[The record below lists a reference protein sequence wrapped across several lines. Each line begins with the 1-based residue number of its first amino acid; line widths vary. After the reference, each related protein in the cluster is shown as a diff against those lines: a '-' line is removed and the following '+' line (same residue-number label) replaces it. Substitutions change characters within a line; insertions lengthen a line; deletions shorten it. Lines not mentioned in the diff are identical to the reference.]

1 MSEELATGLDGMVL
15 IVTGAASGIG
25 LAMARLAISRG
36 AKVVGA
42 DVAADRLSAADPGGT
57 WTPVVT
63 DVSDSASA
71 ARLVDAAVA
80 AHGRVDALFNNAGIL
95 DRLLPVDE
103 TPDDTWLRVLGV
115 NLTGAFFVARAVIP
129 VMRAQGKGVIVNTAS
144 VAGLRG
150 GHGGAAYT
158 VSKHGLIGLTRSIA
172 ATYGQF
178 GIRCVAIAPGSIAT
192 GIPHGGEDSPLGRSV
207 LDVSLQTRPGRGT
220 AEDVAEVACFL
231 ASPAASMIS
240 GSVVV
245 ADKGWLAR

>member
-1 MSEELATGLDGMVL
+1 MADHSSLAGKVV

-25 LAMARLAISRG
+25 LAMARLALQRG

-42 DVAADRLSAADPGGT
+42 DLAADKLAAADVGGE
-57 WTPVVT
+57 WTAVPT
-63 DVSDSASA
+63 DVSDPSSAS
-71 ARLVDAAVA
+71 RLIDAAVA
-80 AHGRVDALFNNAGIL
+80 AHGGVDVVFNNAGIL
-95 DRLLPVDE
+95 DRLMPVDE
-103 TPDDTWLRVLGV
+103 TPDDVWARVLAV
-115 NLTGAFFVARAVIP
+115 NLTGAFNVARSAIP
-129 VMRAQGKGVIVNTAS
+129 VMRAAGAGVIVNTAS

-192 GIPHGGEDSPLGRSV
+192 GIPHGGEDSVLGRSS
-207 LDVSLQTRPGRGT
+207 LDLTLQTRPRRGSP
-220 AEDVAEVACFL
+220 EDVAEVACFL
-231 ASPAASMIS
+231 ASPGAGMIS

-245 ADKGWLAR
+245 ADGGWLAR